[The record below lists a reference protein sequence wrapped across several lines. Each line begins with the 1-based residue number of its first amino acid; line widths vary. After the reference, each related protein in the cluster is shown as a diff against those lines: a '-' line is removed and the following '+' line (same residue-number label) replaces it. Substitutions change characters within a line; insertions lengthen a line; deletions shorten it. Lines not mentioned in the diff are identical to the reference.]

1 METEE
6 KIYDVVVIGS
16 GPAGMTAALYASRSN
31 LSTLML
37 ERGLPGGQMNNT
49 AEIENYPG
57 FNSILGPE
65 LSEKMFEGSK
75 QFGTEYAY
83 ADVQEIQQGVEYKT
97 IIAGK
102 KIFKTR
108 SIVIATGAEYRKLG
122 ISGENEYN
130 GRGVS
135 YCAVCDG
142 AFFRNKELVVIGGG
156 DSAVQEGT
164 YLTQFA
170 KKVTIVHRRD
180 ELRAQKILQDRAF
193 KNEKIDF
200 IWDSIVE
207 SIYGDDNKVTGVKIR
222 NVHTNEVQE
231 FAADGAFV
239 YVGILPNTD
248 KFRDL
253 GITDEEGWIPTNETM
268 ESLQTGIFA
277 VGDVRLTPL
286 RQVATAVGDGSLAGN
301 AVFHYVEKLK
311 ESLEGKVINQK

>member
-31 LSTLML
+31 LATLML

-83 ADVQEIQQGVEYKT
+83 ADVQEIQQGIEYKT

-102 KIFKTR
+102 KTFKTR

-122 ISGENEYN
+122 VSGENEYN

-156 DSAVQEGT
+156 DSAVEEGT

-170 KKVTIVHRRD
+170 KKVTIIHRRD

-193 KNEKIDF
+193 KNEKVDF
-200 IWDSIVE
+200 IWDSTVE
-207 SIYGDDNKVTGVKIR
+207 TIYGDDNKVTGVKIR

-231 FAADGAFV
+231 FAADGAFI

-268 ESLQTGIFA
+268 ESLQPGIFA

>member
-31 LSTLML
+31 LSTLIL

-83 ADVQEIQQGVEYKT
+83 ADVQEIQQGIEYKT

-122 ISGENEYN
+122 VSGENEYN

-222 NVHTNEVQE
+222 NVHTNEEQE

-311 ESLEGKVINQK
+311 ESLEEKVINQK